1 MASQGSI
8 SPSNSNSSL
17 SNLSLS
23 PSRLSSSSTKSSS
36 SSKSKSGQQS
46 PKRSDVA
53 EKEGV
58 IYIKLP
64 TESRSSS
71 WKVWTRKYASI
82 KPDLVLGVESVI
94 TSALVT
100 IGKSEKASLFS
111 EDVMFKKWFTP
122 DNSIVFRSK

>member
-1 MASQGSI
+1 M
-8 SPSNSNSSL
+8 
-17 SNLSLS
+17 
-23 PSRLSSSSTKSSS
+23 
-36 SSKSKSGQQS
+36 
-46 PKRSDVA
+46 
-53 EKEGV
+53 

-82 KPDLVLGVESVI
+82 KPDLILGAESVI

-100 IGKSEKASLFS
+100 IGKSEKASPFS